1 MASAPT
7 TRKARELLLAEA
19 SKMRGQISE
28 MLAEIAD
35 EKFSLDDL
43 LNRRQDQVLAQIYVV
58 KVLEKFSKI
67 GKVRAREGLDALH
80 IAHKLRF
87 GDLNAEQAKVLL
99 REFKQ

>member
-1 MASAPT
+1 MATAPT
-7 TRKARELLLAEA
+7 TRKTRELLLAEA
-19 SKMRGQISE
+19 SKLRGQISE
-28 MLAEIAD
+28 MLEEIAD

-80 IAHKLRF
+80 IAHKHRF